1 MFLLDSTFLFSMP
14 GKKPLSRS
22 KFLALIK
29 TEATKRY
36 PDRHP
41 FNTLLYEGKLNKTQI
56 HGWINNWFYYQNM
69 IPLKD
74 GAVISNCPLS
84 DVRRLWISRI
94 LEYDGYSEAEGA
106 IEGWIKFAESTGMN
120 KKSLYS
126 DDYLPGVRI
135 AVDSLLNYVKT
146 HSWFEG
152 ISTSLSQIFL
162 PAAIDKRV
170 YALSKHY
177 GDFID
182 PAGLSYFMALSSQ
195 ARKDS
200 QIALNLIVKYADSY
214 EMQLQAVDSVL
225 FTEDVLWSIFDSIH
239 SVYVLKE

>member
-1 MFLLDSTFLFSMP
+1 MSN
-14 GKKPLSRS
+14 KKPLPRN

-29 TEATKRY
+29 SEAKKRY
-36 PDRHP
+36 PDKHP

-56 HGWINNWFYYQNM
+56 HGWITNWFYYQNM

-94 LEYDGYSEAEGA
+94 LEYDGYSESEGA
-106 IEGWIKFAESTGMN
+106 IQGWIKFAESTGMN
-120 KKSLYS
+120 KKSLYL
-126 DDYLPGVRI
+126 DNYLPGVRI
-135 AVDSLLNYVKT
+135 ASDSLLNYVKT

-152 ISTSLSQIFL
+152 ISTSLNQLFL
-162 PAAIDKRV
+162 SAAIDKRV

-182 PAGLSYFMALSSQ
+182 PNGLGYFMSLSAQ

-200 QIALNLIVKYADSY
+200 QIAFNIVVKYADSY
-214 EMQLQAVDSVL
+214 EMQLKAVDSVL
-225 FTEDVLWSIFDSIH
+225 FTEDILWSMFDSIH